1 MDSNALFIYTISSL
15 HAGVGS
21 TVSVVDLPIQR
32 ERTTQYPIVQG
43 SGVKGALRPIENG
56 DNKTEVE
63 RYFGGVR
70 KDSQNRDISFA
81 GAFSVGDARI
91 VLFPVRSLVGVFAYV
106 TCRAVLARVAR
117 DISSFPAL
125 PDAPSDESAWITGG
139 SKVTVDNKAIVLEE
153 FSFKAES
160 DDALTKIAAWFANSA
175 MPEAPAFQYWRDK
188 VKDSLVVL
196 PDDAFRDFVVNSTE
210 VVTRVHLDDATKTV
224 KNGMLWTQESLPAD
238 SLLMSS
244 IIVRSTR
251 DPNKSEDSATVLKW
265 LKDEKNIPV
274 EIQMGGDE
282 TTGQGL
288 VALRWV

>member
-117 DISSFPAL
+117 DISSFPTRRATKARGSL
-125 PDAPSDESAWITGG
+125 ADRRSRWITRPLSLKGLA
-139 SKVTVDNKAIVLEE
+139 SRRRVT
-153 FSFKAES
+153 
-160 DDALTKIAAWFANSA
+160 
-175 MPEAPAFQYWRDK
+175 M
-188 VKDSLVVL
+188 
-196 PDDAFRDFVVNSTE
+196 
-210 VVTRVHLDDATKTV
+210 H
-224 KNGMLWTQESLPAD
+224 
-238 SLLMSS
+238 
-244 IIVRSTR
+244 
-251 DPNKSEDSATVLKW
+251 
-265 LKDEKNIPV
+265 
-274 EIQMGGDE
+274 
-282 TTGQGL
+282 
-288 VALRWV
+288 